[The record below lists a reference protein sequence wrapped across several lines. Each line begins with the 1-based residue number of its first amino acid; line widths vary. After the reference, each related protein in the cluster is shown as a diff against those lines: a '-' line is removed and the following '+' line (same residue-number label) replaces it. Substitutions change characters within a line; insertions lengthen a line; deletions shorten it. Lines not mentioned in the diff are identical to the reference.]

1 MDSNFPRGNSKRR
14 NRTIELKPE
23 STLMLSFYKC
33 SFNNSII
40 DSNIKNHALNSD
52 KSTSRI
58 TNLKNKK
65 EAILRKDLF
74 IKKLIEKRQSNYNMS
89 EKKTINNVSA
99 FKHTNVFFKLNESH
113 DRRTHS
119 LDPEGS
125 SQFGMFNFYKNFMRF
140 NDNSYK
146 ENEKLFKKENDKFR
160 ITLTKSENKQKT
172 QSCIIPEKNKFE
184 DNFFTYN
191 RSKLIQADENYKNWL
206 NNTKSSALY
215 NKLDQSSKKINKRF
229 KISHIELNPYNVK
242 NAKKKEEAQ
251 NFYCNKN
258 IRDIII
264 KTIDDLK
271 KDKDLLN
278 FELLN
283 FKSTTSDDKDT
294 FNKSFEGNKLPNH
307 DLLLVDKMSK
317 MSKNNTNNNTANREF
332 RHPIK
337 PQQIIFPKLTEKN
350 NPFNKKLINNEKNTK
365 FKKIVFTKLGSN
377 NVI

>member
-1 MDSNFPRGNSKRR
+1 MDTNFPQGNSKLR
-14 NRTIELKPE
+14 NRTLELKPE

-40 DSNIKNHALNSD
+40 DSNIKNHALYSD
-52 KSTSRI
+52 KSSSRI

-74 IKKLIEKRQSNYNMS
+74 IKKLIEKRQANSNLS
-89 EKKTINNVSA
+89 DKTMINNVSA
-99 FKHTNVFFKLNESH
+99 FKHTNVFFKLNGSH
-113 DRRTHS
+113 DRRTNS

-140 NDNSYK
+140 NDNSYR
-146 ENEKLFKKENDKFR
+146 ENERLFKKENDKFR
-160 ITLTKSENKQKT
+160 ITLTKSENKLKT
-172 QSCIIPEKNKFE
+172 PVPEKNKFE

-191 RSKLIQADENYKNWL
+191 RSKLIQADENYKIWL
-206 NNTKSSALY
+206 NNTKSSAFN
-215 NKLDQSSKKINKRF
+215 NKLDESSKKINKRF

-242 NAKKKEEAQ
+242 NTKKKEDAQ
-251 NFYCNKN
+251 NLFCNKN
-258 IRDIII
+258 IRDIIL

-278 FELLN
+278 FELLK

-294 FNKSFEGNKLPNH
+294 FNKSFEGNKIPKE
-307 DLLLVDKMSK
+307 DLLLVDKMSRMNK
-317 MSKNNTNNNTANREF
+317 ANTKNYTANRAT
-332 RHPIK
+332 RNPIK
-337 PQQIIFPKLTEKN
+337 TQQIIFPKLTEKN
-350 NPFNKKLINNEKNTK
+350 NPFNKQLKQNNDKNK
-365 FKKIVFTKLGSN
+365 NFKKIVFTKLGSN